1 MDELALSV
9 PPGADGLIYCSG
21 PTRQNPQRRN
31 GFFGNIEWANSIP
44 HRARSVLEGVL
55 MDLYDPFRI
64 LEEGRQGD
72 FIIGAGKGLQKSR
85 IWAKIAADLFGRP
98 VQITAFENAVFGAAI
113 MAGLLTGRYKTLE
126 EPVHSIKYST
136 EIIPD
141 EISRTFY
148 RNVFVNY
155 WHDTINAAGLL

>member
-1 MDELALSV
+1 
-9 PPGADGLIYCSG
+9 
-21 PTRQNPQRRN
+21 
-31 GFFGNIEWANSIP
+31 
-44 HRARSVLEGVL
+44 